1 MQTFT
6 HTQRVIQGVCG
17 WDRSHGV
24 LLNHICDCDPPL
36 DPLEDW
42 GPPSPCSAPM
52 TELEHR
58 CWRS

>member
-17 WDRSHGV
+17 WDRSHG
-24 LLNHICDCDPPL
+24 DCDPPL

-42 GPPSPCSAPM
+42 GPLSFTVLSTYDRTGA
-52 TELEHR
+52 
-58 CWRS
+58 

>member
-42 GPPSPCSAPM
+42 GPLSFTVLSTYDRTGA
-52 TELEHR
+52 
-58 CWRS
+58 